1 MRSSSSPFDGAQGL
15 VSASR
20 RRWLAGSGR
29 VMAASLGAG
38 TLANLMLMTRPAHAA
53 DYKALVCVFLDGGN
67 DGLNMLVP
75 TDTTRYNAYAAVR
88 GPLALARSEL
98 LSMPGSSYG
107 LHPAMAALLPRWN
120 ARQLAP
126 VFNLGPLFAPLTKA
140 EFLSQ
145 PAGSQL
151 IPDSLFSHADQQALW
166 QTSSTISQTR
176 TGWGGRAATTL
187 ATADPVISLGGIG
200 RFGVEP
206 VRMPL
211 VLPPPGAT
219 FGING
224 MQPEDLSWA
233 PNQLKKDALD
243 AMYAQTAS
251 MDLRQAHVRQHQA
264 ALGDSARFSGLVSLL
279 PGMSTAAAQV
289 AIDKAFEPTL
299 DANGNFVGDLAPQL
313 YQVAKLIV
321 EGAQTTGNRQIY
333 QATLLGFDT
342 HRDQVQTGGGG
353 GASNPQAGVHADL
366 LKQLADALNA
376 FQSAMEGVGL
386 AGAVT
391 TFTQSDF
398 GRTFAP
404 NSTGGTDHAWGNHHL
419 VMGGSVRGRATYGTY
434 PQLALLGPDDVGS
447 QPWEQQGRWIPT
459 SSVDQYAATLLRWFG
474 SSETQLDTILP
485 NLRNFS
491 QRSLGFL

>member
-1 MRSSSSPFDGAQGL
+1 MSSSSSPRGPGSL
-15 VSASR
+15 SR
-20 RRWLAGSGR
+20 RQWLARSGR
-29 VMAASLGAG
+29 VVAASLGAG
-38 TLANLMLMTRPAHAA
+38 SLANLMLAARPAHAA

-75 TDTTRYNAYAAVR
+75 TDSSRYNDYAAVR
-88 GPLALARSEL
+88 GPLALAKGAL
-98 LSMPGSSYG
+98 LSLPGSSYG
-107 LHPAMAALLPRWN
+107 LHPAMSSLLPRWN

-126 VFNLGPLFAPLTKA
+126 VFNVGPLFAPLDKA
-140 EFLSQ
+140 AFLAQ

-176 TGWGGRAATTL
+176 TGWGGRAATAL
-187 ATADPVISLGGIG
+187 ATADPVISLGGVG

-211 VLPPPGAT
+211 VLPAPGAS

-224 MQPEDLSWA
+224 MQPEELAWS

-243 AMYAQTAS
+243 AMYAQPRT
-251 MDLRQAHVRQHQA
+251 MDLRQAHVRQHLA
-264 ALGDSARFSGLVSLL
+264 ALDDSARLADLVALL
-279 PGMSTAAAQV
+279 PGVSSETAQA
-289 AIDKAFEPTL
+289 AIDKAFSPLL
-299 DANGNFVGDLAPQL
+299 DANGSFIGELAPQL

-321 EGAQTTGNRQIY
+321 EGARVSGNRQIY
-333 QATLLGFDT
+333 QATLTGFDT
-342 HRDQVQTGGGG
+342 HRDQVSTGGGG
-353 GASNPQAGVHADL
+353 TAADAQAGTHAEL

-376 FQSAMEGVGL
+376 FQAAMEGVGL
-386 AGAVT
+386 ASAVT

-419 VMGGSVRGRATYGTY
+419 VLGGSVRGRATYGTF
-434 PQLALLGPDDVGS
+434 PQLVLLGPDDVGS

-474 SSETQLDTILP
+474 SSDSQLDTILP

-491 QRSLGFL
+491 QRSLGFV